1 MQNRLGGLVTIGL
14 AIAGV
19 RLFAQTKSPSDSTFV
34 PVQTIIT
41 VEARHDHDRAVPSL
55 KQEDVMVYERRERLK
70 VTELVAFEDSNAGLD
85 LFILLDD
92 ASSTSLGSQLADLRQ
107 FIEAQPVTTAIGVGY
122 MRNGSYDL
130 RQKLTTD
137 HALAAKSLR
146 IPLSSA
152 GVMPSPYLSLSD
164 LIKKW
169 PGNSARR
176 EVLMVTSGIDP
187 LGGFGPTNPYLE
199 TAIDDAQRHGV
210 IVYTIYAP
218 PAGHAGHSY
227 FRLNLAQSHLAQISE
242 ETGGESYMLGLGPL
256 VSFAPYLGE
265 ISARLAHQYRV
276 TFLIK
281 PEKKSGFRS
290 VRFVTETPD
299 AELLGAS
306 RIYVPAEQVRQ

>member
-1 MQNRLGGLVTIGL
+1 MQLFIGL
-14 AIAGV
+14 AAGV
-19 RLFAQTKSPSDSTFV
+19 MILFPQTTSQPDSNLV
-34 PVQTIIT
+34 PVQTVIT
-41 VEARHDHDRAVPSL
+41 VEARHDHDKAVPSL
-55 KQEDVMVYERRERLK
+55 KREDVMVYERRERLQ
-70 VTELVAFEDSNAGLD
+70 VTELVTCEDNHAGLD
-85 LFILLDD
+85 LFVLLDD

-107 FIEAQPVTTAIGVGY
+107 FIETQPVTTAIGIGY
-122 MRNGSYDL
+122 MRNGTYDT
-130 RQKLTTD
+130 RQTLTND
-137 HALAAKSLR
+137 HALAAKGLR

-218 PAGHAGHSY
+218 PAGHPGHSY
-227 FRLNLAQSHLAQISE
+227 FRLNLAQSNLARVSE

-256 VSFAPYLGE
+256 VSFAPYLAE
-265 ISARLAHQYRV
+265 ISARLVHQYRV

-281 PEKKSGFRS
+281 PEKKGGFRS
-290 VRFVTETPD
+290 VRFVTETPG

-306 RIYVPAEQVRQ
+306 RVYVPGEQLQQ